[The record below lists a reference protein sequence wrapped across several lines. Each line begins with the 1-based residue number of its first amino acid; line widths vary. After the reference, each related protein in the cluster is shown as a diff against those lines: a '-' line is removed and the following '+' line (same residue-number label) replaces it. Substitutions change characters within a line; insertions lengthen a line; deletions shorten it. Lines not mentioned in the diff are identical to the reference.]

1 MHCGKM
7 KRDIVIPVALHLLF
21 SPLKTGKMMRFVFT
35 ALLLTGFFGRT
46 TAQSTAYV
54 ISAGPSAGFQKWD
67 NGGQRQLL
75 FKYHASIAVES
86 VDNEDDRGSL
96 FAQFGYHVKGSA
108 NRYRFL
114 FQGGGIDAFSEEFR
128 YNNLSLLLGAKQKFP
143 MGATGRSRYF
153 YFGGIRGDYTLS
165 TNIDELA
172 STNIY
177 AAAYYPQIGAMNR
190 WMVGVSV
197 GGGLQ
202 FEFGELIG
210 GQISLS
216 VNPDLTSQ
224 INQPPGIVSD
234 PFNPGQNISI
244 SAKRVRNTTLEL
256 SFGLRLLKKVILVDE

>member
-1 MHCGKM
+1 M
-7 KRDIVIPVALHLLF
+7 KPLNVGLVALHLLF
-21 SPLKTGKMMRFVFT
+21 SPPKTEKMMRFVFT
-35 ALLLTGFFGRT
+35 TLLLSWFFGQT
-46 TAQSTAYV
+46 TAQSTAY
-54 ISAGPSAGFQKWD
+54 IINAGPSVGFQKWD
-67 NGGQRQLL
+67 NGGDRQLL

-114 FQGGGIDAFSEEFR
+114 FQGGGINAFSEEFR

-172 STNIY
+172 SGNFY

-190 WMVGVSV
+190 WMVGVSI
-197 GGGLQ
+197 GGGIQ
-202 FEFGELIG
+202 FEFGELVG
-210 GQISLS
+210 GQVSLS

-224 INQPPGIVSD
+224 INQPPGVVSD
-234 PFNPGQNISI
+234 PFNPGQNITV
-244 SAKRVRNTTLEL
+244 SARRVRNTTVEL
-256 SFGLRLLKKVILVDE
+256 SFGLRLLKKVVYVED